1 MANDISTGVWRI
13 DTAPFTYKYPVKI
26 TNLNITDA
34 TAADHIVITQANGK
48 PLVDFTASAGDL
60 DYRVG
65 GLLWAENGIA
75 IGAGGLGAG
84 GTAVVQIAV
93 GAGK

>member
-13 DTAPFTYKYPVKI
+13 DTAPFTYKFPVKI
-26 TNLNITDA
+26 TNLNILDA
-34 TAADHIVITQANGK
+34 TSGDHVVITQANGK
-48 PLVDFTASAGDL
+48 PLVDFIASAGDT

-75 IGAGGLGAG
+75 IATGGLGVG